1 MPAAAFVSL
10 GDDGSGEVWIN
21 DPCTGWRCVLPLSVA
36 SIALLYK
43 AITILVVTLRIIL
56 RALSRIRAMPLLVLP
71 AAAAA

>member
-10 GDDGSGEVWIN
+10 GGDGNGEVWIN
-21 DPCTGWRCVLPLSVA
+21 DLCTGWRCVLPLSVA

-43 AITILVVTLRIIL
+43 AITVLVVTLCIIL
-56 RALSRIRAMPLLVLP
+56 RALSRIPAMPLLVLP